1 MLSTDYRAVTGLW
14 QRPAA
19 LGPHIYFLP
28 LNRRECMRPGPY
40 TDCLS
45 PLLAC
50 FVLTLY
56 RHPIPGKFQPALE
69 YFFFS
74 RHMHDHDLITPLAI
88 FS

>member
-1 MLSTDYRAVTGLW
+1 
-14 QRPAA
+14 
-19 LGPHIYFLP
+19 
-28 LNRRECMRPGPY
+28 MRPGPY

-56 RHPIPGKFQPALE
+56 RHPIPDKFQPALE
-69 YFFFS
+69 YLFFFS
-74 RHMHDHDLITPLAI
+74 THDHDLITPLAI

>member
-1 MLSTDYRAVTGLW
+1 
-14 QRPAA
+14 
-19 LGPHIYFLP
+19 
-28 LNRRECMRPGPY
+28 MRPGPY